1 MNNRNQ
7 FLNPWV
13 TCPKPNPD
21 AQLRLFCFHHA
32 GGGTLSFRNWAD
44 ELFPAIEVYLIQL
57 PGRERRLM
65 ESAFT
70 RIEPLIQELKPAI
83 IPYLK
88 QPFAFLG
95 YSMGSLIAFELAR
108 SLRRDRFAHPQR
120 GYREISPNHLFV
132 CARRAPQ
139 LPPTKK
145 PIYELPE
152 SEFLQELRCL
162 GGTPEEILANKEL
175 MALFI
180 PTLRAD
186 FAVIETYNYYDEPPL
201 NCPITA
207 FAGSEDTEASREELA
222 AWSSQTAADF
232 NLHILPGDHFFLN
245 SSRSRLLQII
255 DTVCHQINL

>member
-1 MNNRNQ
+1 MKFVNNPNQ

-13 TCPKPNPD
+13 ICPKPNPD
-21 AQLRLFCFHHA
+21 AQVRLFCFHYA
-32 GGGTLSFRNWAD
+32 GGGTLNFRNWAD
-44 ELFPAIEVYLIQL
+44 ELFPRIEVYLIQL

-88 QPFAFLG
+88 EPFAFLG
-95 YSMGSLIAFELAR
+95 YSMGSLIAFELTR
-108 SLRRDRFAHPQR
+108 SLRRDSKV
-120 GYREISPNHLFV
+120 SPDHLFV

-139 LPPTKK
+139 IPATKK
-145 PIYELPE
+145 PIHKLSDP
-152 SEFLQELRCL
+152 EFLQELRRL
-162 GGTPEEILANKEL
+162 GGTPEEILANEEL
-175 MALFI
+175 MAFLI

-186 FAVIETYNYYDEPPL
+186 FAVLETYNYYDELPL

-207 FAGSEDTEASREELA
+207 FGGLEDTEANREELA
-222 AWSSQTAADF
+222 AWNLQTNADF

-245 SSRSRLLQII
+245 SARSRLLQII
-255 DTVCHQINL
+255 DTVCH

>member
-13 TCPKPNPD
+13 ICPKPNPD
-21 AQLRLFCFHHA
+21 AQVRLFCFHYA

-44 ELFPAIEVYLIQL
+44 ELFPGIEVYLIQL

-108 SLRRDRFAHPQR
+108 SLRRDCKL
-120 GYREISPNHLFV
+120 SPEHLFV
-132 CARRAPQ
+132 CGRRAPQ
-139 LPPTKK
+139 ITPTKK
-145 PIYELPE
+145 PIHELPE

-175 MALFI
+175 MALLI

-186 FAVIETYNYYDEPPL
+186 FAVLETYNYYDEPPL
-201 NCPITA
+201 NFPITA
-207 FAGSEDTEASREELA
+207 LGGLEDTEASREELA
-222 AWSSQTAADF
+222 AWSSQTNADF

-255 DTVCHQINL
+255 DTACHQINF

>member
-7 FLNPWV
+7 SINPWV
-13 TCPKPNPD
+13 ICPKPNPD
-21 AQLRLFCFHHA
+21 ARVRLFCFHYA

-44 ELFPAIEVYLIQL
+44 DLFPGIEVYLIQL

-70 RIEPLIQELKPAI
+70 RIEPLIQELKQAI
-83 IPYLK
+83 IPYLE

-120 GYREISPNHLFV
+120 GYHKISPEHLFV
-132 CARRAPQ
+132 CARHAPQ
-139 LPPTKK
+139 IPATKK
-145 PIYELPE
+145 PIHKLSDP
-152 SEFLQELRCL
+152 EFLQELRRL

-175 MALFI
+175 MAFLI

-186 FAVIETYNYYDEPPL
+186 FAVIETYNYYDESPL

-207 FAGSEDTEASREELA
+207 FGGSEDTEANREELA
-222 AWSSQTAADF
+222 AWSLQTGADF

-245 SSRSRLLQII
+245 SARSRLLGSI
-255 DTVCHQINL
+255 DTICRQINV